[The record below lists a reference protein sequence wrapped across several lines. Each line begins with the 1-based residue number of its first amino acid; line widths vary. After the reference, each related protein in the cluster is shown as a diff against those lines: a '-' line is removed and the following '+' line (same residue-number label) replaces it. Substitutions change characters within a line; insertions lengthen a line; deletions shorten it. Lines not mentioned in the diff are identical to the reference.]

1 MIHPPHTELALGD
14 YYFSL
19 TKQRTCPRT
28 MREVIPV
35 DSCNPVPTW
44 STFLCNSCSRPVKC
58 QCVAFLAYLKSRH
71 VVRVTQKVCVIT
83 SLEREIR
90 KNLYQVFV
98 WRSFVFQVGLYSRDR
113 VLSTREIVSHGMELL
128 YMYPKHHS
136 KNMFSDRNQRAY
148 CYFCGRWQM
157 SFTIVMNY
165 SIFALSE
172 VDQDNMKLVINTIT
186 NMYTCK
192 NHLL

>member
-1 MIHPPHTELALGD
+1 MIHPPYTEHALSD

-71 VVRVTQKVCVIT
+71 VIRVTQKVCVIT

-98 WRSFVFQVGLYSRDR
+98 WRSFGF
-113 VLSTREIVSHGMELL
+113 
-128 YMYPKHHS
+128 
-136 KNMFSDRNQRAY
+136 F
-148 CYFCGRWQM
+148 
-157 SFTIVMNY
+157 
-165 SIFALSE
+165 
-172 VDQDNMKLVINTIT
+172 KLVYTPETEFCLLGRLYHMVWNC
-186 NMYTCK
+186 YTCIQNIIQRTCLVTEIRK
-192 NHLL
+192 LTAISVADDRCLSQ